1 MLPLFRRIMVRK
13 TWAALFAASL
23 LMCFVSCSSKRVGED
38 VSATVDG
45 RKIYRTDVE
54 KYYQNQ
60 ISGSDQQPVG
70 EQAASLRLSIL
81 RELIDNEILMH
92 RAEKLGLL
100 ATDEDVDHKLND
112 MKSPYTKEEFD
123 ARLAEKKI
131 TL

>member
-54 KYYQNQ
+54 KYYQR
-60 ISGSDQQPVG
+60 DQAKYSFPQ
-70 EQAASLRLSIL
+70 L
-81 RELIDNEILMH
+81 
-92 RAEKLGLL
+92 
-100 ATDEDVDHKLND
+100 DV
-112 MKSPYTKEEFD
+112 KECF
-123 ARLAEKKI
+123 RPCQKRG
-131 TL
+131 